1 MAHLLL
7 MSFLGPD
14 QPNQFNRLMRVLDR
28 HELHVLDVGQAVIH
42 DQLTL
47 GIVAQAPSIEAQAL
61 AMREMLLISQEI
73 GLTVRFKPIEDAEH
87 QRWVSEGGQRK
98 YIVTVMARDL
108 SAAKLAVA
116 TSVISKHGFNIV
128 NLSRLSQREGL
139 GGSGAMSCFEFEVKG
154 GSDQAKALK
163 SECLKLSSEHALD
176 VAIQQDNIY
185 RRNRR
190 LVCFDMDSTL
200 IEQEVIVEL
209 ARAAGVY
216 DQVHEITERAMR
228 GELDFNESFAE
239 RVKLLE
245 GLSTEVLDQIA
256 ESLTITEGADR
267 LIKTLSA
274 LGYRTAIL
282 SGGFTY
288 FAQFIKDKLG
298 IDEVHANTLVTKD
311 GFVTGEVQTPI
322 VDGERKANLLREIA
336 QKQGISLE
344 QVIAV
349 GDGANDLPMLSL
361 PGLGVAFRAKP
372 LVQQSANQA
381 LSNNGLDGILYL
393 LGIRE
398 EDQNRLI
405 GVKGTGE

>member
-154 GSDQAKALK
+154 GSNQAKALK

-288 FAQFIKDKLG
+288 FAHFIKDKLG

-361 PGLGVAFRAKP
+361 AGLGVAFRAKP

>member
-154 GSDQAKALK
+154 GSNQAKALK

-288 FAQFIKDKLG
+288 FAQF
-298 IDEVHANTLVTKD
+298 
-311 GFVTGEVQTPI
+311 
-322 VDGERKANLLREIA
+322 
-336 QKQGISLE
+336 
-344 QVIAV
+344 
-349 GDGANDLPMLSL
+349 LSL
-361 PGLGVAFRAKP
+361 
-372 LVQQSANQA
+372 
-381 LSNNGLDGILYL
+381 IH
-393 LGIRE
+393 I
-398 EDQNRLI
+398 
-405 GVKGTGE
+405 

>member
-154 GSDQAKALK
+154 GSNQAKALK

-288 FAQFIKDKLG
+288 FAPFIKDKLG

-361 PGLGVAFRAKP
+361 AGLGVAFRAKP

>member
-28 HELHVLDVGQAVIH
+28 HELLVLDVGQAVIH

-163 SECLKLSSEHALD
+163 MECLKLSSEHALD

-239 RVKLLE
+239 RVKLLK

-256 ESLTITEGADR
+256 ESLTVTEGADR

-288 FAQFIKDKLG
+288 FAEYLKDKLG
-298 IDEVHANTLVTKD
+298 IDEVHANILVTKD
-311 GFVTGEVQTPI
+311 GKVTGEVQTPI
-322 VDGERKANLLREIA
+322 VDGERKAYLLREIA
-336 QKQGISLE
+336 KKQGISLE

-361 PGLGVAFRAKP
+361 AGLGVAFRAKP

-405 GVKGTGE
+405 GAKGTGE